1 MKNFTNPELA
11 ISIVASDVSS
21 FMAGLKEHGLNA
33 GRRPVQEL
41 LDGKRDEV
49 AGFYFVDVL
58 STAPVD
64 PVIVVDELVIE
75 PVEIVDGPKAS
86 DADGVEFTEDQIA
99 AAVEAALESG
109 VVVVTEK
116 VVTPEATKAT
126 PVRVKAV
133 MKASVPKGKI
143 KPVRK
148 DTKIAKGL
156 ELLAGGTTEAELAGA
171 GIGDDPVD
179 FVNRR
184 VTKRGYGI
192 ALVDGKV
199 SLVFPEGV
207 TAITYSGS

>member
-1 MKNFTNPELA
+1 MKTFTNTDLSL
-11 ISIVASDVSS
+11 SITAADVDG
-21 FMAGLKEHGLNA
+21 FNAGLKSHGLKT
-33 GRRPVQEL
+33 GGKKPVAEL
-41 LDGKRDEV
+41 FEGKRDEV
-49 AGFYFVDVL
+49 QGFYFVEEL
-58 STAPVD
+58 STAVVD
-64 PVIVVDELVIE
+64 EVIVVDELVAE
-75 PVEIVDGPKAS
+75 PVVDLEPVGI
-86 DADGVEFTEDQIA
+86 TEDAVA
-99 AAVEAALESG
+99 AAVEAALAGGME
-109 VVVVTEK
+109 VITQK
-116 VVTPEATKAT
+116 AATPVDVKPA

-133 MKASVPKGKI
+133 MKASAPKGKI

-199 SLVFPEGV
+199 SLVFPAGV